1 MQAPFRWLCFS
12 NPGGWQSKCSQL
24 EPWRPWAE
32 QLQGSSDSEQAKAVA
47 QWVRRVVVRH
57 GLCPWAEEALRR
69 GSLAVVTLDEESEE
83 EVAAAVLAHAQLL
96 AGLGTSPTA
105 ATTLLVAPKCGSL
118 QDFEVYL
125 HLCAWLEEAF
135 EELELNG
142 KVQLATF
149 HPDFRFADSAGPN
162 DAADF
167 VGRAPAPAFHLL
179 REKEVS
185 AALASFPL
193 RRECHEG
200 NPQLM
205 MFGALIHVL

>member
-1 MQAPFRWLCFS
+1 MEKPMGNHWGTTDFGILV
-12 NPGGWQSKCSQL
+12 
-24 EPWRPWAE
+24 
-32 QLQGSSDSEQAKAVA
+32 QAKAVA

-179 REKEVS
+179 REKERRLNSLLRVLNFRH
-185 AALASFPL
+185 LAVLESFNQAWVEP
-193 RRECHEG
+193 
-200 NPQLM
+200 
-205 MFGALIHVL
+205 F